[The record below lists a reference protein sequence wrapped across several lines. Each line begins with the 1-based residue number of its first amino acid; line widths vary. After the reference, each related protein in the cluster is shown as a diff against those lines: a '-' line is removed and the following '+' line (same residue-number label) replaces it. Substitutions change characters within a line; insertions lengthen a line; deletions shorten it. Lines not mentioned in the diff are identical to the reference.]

1 MGGEA
6 RNCAVRAPSS
16 LKEACAVSPQAW
28 VHDGDND
35 DDVETVS
42 LPQGDPDVL
51 DREAFRDPGDDDPA
65 ELTDALMACVTR
77 ARDEE
82 EASLQVLSIAAH
94 ARTFQLASVALWA
107 QRSDEDQARRLRADA
122 DDATRLVAGRP
133 QLPAALPA
141 CASMLTRSLASV
153 NEVSAAAALCAAR
166 WRAGYD
172 AVPSSTAVRRP
183 AAARG
188 GFTESGARRR
198 QATVARRRGAPRP
211 R

>member
-1 MGGEA
+1 M
-6 RNCAVRAPSS
+6 SS
-16 LKEACAVSPQAW
+16 DAW

-42 LPQGDPDVL
+42 LPQGDPGVL

-166 WRAGYD
+166 WARAVSYTHLTLPTIYS
-172 AVPSSTAVRRP
+172 V
-183 AAARG
+183 
-188 GFTESGARRR
+188 
-198 QATVARRRGAPRP
+198 
-211 R
+211 